1 LLIFE
6 VLEVGRVRFGSCFF
20 PHQSP
25 ITNHQSP
32 ITNHQ
37 SPITNHQ
44 SPITNHQSPII
55 NHQSPSDPVAWLPFP
70 PDLKEGAR
78 VMEWA

>member
-1 LLIFE
+1 LG
-6 VLEVGRVRFGSCFF
+6 VSDSVRVFS
-20 PHQSP
+20 SP

-44 SPITNHQSPII
+44 SSII
-55 NHQSPSDPVAWLPFP
+55 NHQSSIINHHPIQLLVAPLPPGF
-70 PDLKEGAR
+70 EGGSKGHG
-78 VMEWA
+78 VGLN